1 MNKRTGQAAGP
12 EAGSVEAPTTR
23 HKILMAAKTEFAER
37 GFGGS
42 RIGSIAKRAGVN
54 QALVHYYF
62 ESKEKLY
69 ESLLRRLFGVT
80 ELRSLERFIADRP
93 LTPSQELYVMLY
105 YMSFGTMS
113 TYDPEMERIMFREY
127 LDHEARFFPLVRE
140 FVLPWLE
147 KLEGIIKRGVAAG
160 EFATLDPS
168 LSTIHI
174 VSFFHGY
181 DSMREIFKGTK
192 FHGKIYGR
200 KSREAVFHFV
210 LESAC
215 KSIAPAGAGIS
226 PSLPDDMAA
235 SLRGL
240 VDEIAAARSGEE
252 SDGRKTGS
260 PARR

>member
-1 MNKRTGQAAGP
+1 MNKPPERAAVP
-12 EAGSVEAPTTR
+12 EAGSEEAPTTR

-37 GFGGS
+37 GFRGS

-80 ELRSLERFIADRP
+80 ELRSLERFIAGRP

-105 YMSFGTMS
+105 FMSFGTMS

-127 LDHEARFFPLVRE
+127 LDHETRFFPLVRE

-160 EFATLDPS
+160 EFATPDPT
-168 LSTIHI
+168 LSMIHI

-181 DSMREIFKGTK
+181 DSMREIFSGTK
-192 FHGKIYGR
+192 FHGKLYGR

-215 KSIAPAGAGIS
+215 KSIAPVGVGLS
-226 PSLPDDMAA
+226 TSLPEDMAA
-235 SLRGL
+235 SLRVL
-240 VDEIAAARSGEE
+240 IDEIAAAGSGED
-252 SDGRKTGS
+252 SPGRKTVR